1 MFKKR
6 FRLNTSDFKE
16 VFNFGK
22 TTATPFFL
30 IKSKKSNLTYSR
42 FAVVVSKK
50 LHKKAVQRNHL
61 KRRCMVA
68 LKESSSHYPVADY
81 IFILNSKTKDVQYQ
95 DLLNNLKNI
104 KL

>member
-22 TTATPFFL
+22 TTVTPFFL
-30 IKSKKSNLTYSR
+30 IKSKKNTLAYSR

-50 LHKKAVQRNHL
+50 LYKKAVQRNHM
-61 KRRCMVA
+61 KRKCMAA
-68 LKESSSHYPVADY
+68 LKEISSGYPIADY
-81 IFILNSKTKDVQYQ
+81 VFILNSKAKDVQYQ
-95 DLLNNLKNI
+95 DLLINLKNI
-104 KL
+104 NL